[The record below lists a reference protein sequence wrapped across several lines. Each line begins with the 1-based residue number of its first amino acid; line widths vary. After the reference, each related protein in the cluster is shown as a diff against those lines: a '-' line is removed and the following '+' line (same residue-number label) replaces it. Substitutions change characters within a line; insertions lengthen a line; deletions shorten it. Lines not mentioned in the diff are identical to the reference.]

1 MCIRDRTYTVP
12 QYIAPSSMRDEV
24 VIRFRVNNIY
34 QKSRLVLEVDGK
46 EVAQKRKLVFA
57 PGEMEN
63 LVIKKSD
70 LNENSEKIE
79 VRLESL

>member
-1 MCIRDRTYTVP
+1 
-12 QYIAPSSMRDEV
+12 MRDEV

-34 QKSRLVLEVDGK
+34 QKSRLVLLVDGK
-46 EVAQKRKLVFA
+46 EVAQKRKIVFA
-57 PGEMEN
+57 PGEMED
-63 LVIKKSD
+63 LVLKKSD

>member
-1 MCIRDRTYTVP
+1 
-12 QYIAPSSMRDEV
+12 MRDEV